1 MNQDNLDLPLMDFK
15 NKDIRDLLDNYEN
28 EYFSIF
34 ESIDIDCNYYD
45 LQDFVNTFKNSNEI
59 KLVSFNINSL
69 AAKFTKL
76 LDLLDFFVR
85 NDIFLDVLAL

>member
-15 NKDIRDLLDNYEN
+15 NKDIRDLVDNYEN

-59 KLVSFNINSL
+59 KLVSFNIKGMLQENWKIDMCLETFRLL
-69 AAKFTKL
+69 ACAISN
-76 LDLLDFFVR
+76 FV
-85 NDIFLDVLAL
+85 